1 MKMNPLGRTG
11 ILVPELCL
19 GTMTFG
25 TQTPEAESHE
35 QIDVS
40 LEAGLN
46 FIDTAEMYPVNPLSA
61 ETQGD
66 SERVLGTWFAK
77 SKRRGEVIL
86 ATKHSG
92 NGIKYVRD
100 GADITAKSIPE
111 AIEGSLKRL
120 QTDYID
126 LYQFHWPNRGSYM
139 FRKNWTFDPSKQD
152 RAKTL
157 DDMMGALSALQD
169 AVDAG
174 KIRAF
179 GLSNESAW
187 GTSEWLRLSEA
198 GHGPRVASIQNEY
211 SLLCRLYDT
220 DLAELSVNEDV
231 GLLAFSP
238 LATGLL
244 TGKYQQGAIPDGSR
258 RSISAELGGRVS
270 DRVFPAVDAYLEVA
284 RTHELDPVHMA
295 LAWCRTRPFMASA
308 IFGATRTA
316 QLKHILA
323 SVDVT
328 LSQEVLDALNAVH
341 HQHPMVY

>member
-11 ILVPELCL
+11 MTVSELCL

-25 TQTPEAESHE
+25 TQTPEAEAHA
-35 QIDVS
+35 QMDMAID
-40 LEAGLN
+40 AGIN
-46 FIDTAEMYPVNPLSA
+46 IFDTAEMYPVNPISA

-66 SERVLGTWFAK
+66 SERAVGTWLAARG
-77 SKRRGEVIL
+77 RRDDVLI

-92 NGIKYVRD
+92 NGWAHIRD
-100 GADITAKSIPE
+100 ATGISAASIPGC
-111 AIEGSLKRL
+111 IEGSLERL

-139 FRKNWTFDPSKQD
+139 FRKNWTYDPSGQD
-152 RAKTL
+152 RAETL
-157 DDMMGALSALQD
+157 AHMEETLEALQA

-187 GTSEWLRLSEA
+187 GTSEWLRLSEK

-211 SLLCRLYDT
+211 SLLCRMYDT

-231 GLLAFSP
+231 GLLSFSP

-244 TGKYQQGAIPDGSR
+244 TGKYQGGAVPEASR
-258 RSISAELGGRVS
+258 MSINGDLGGRKTE
-270 DRVFPAVDAYLEVA
+270 RAFAAVDAYLALAKRYDV
-284 RTHELDPVHMA
+284 DPTHMA

-308 IFGATRTA
+308 IFGATRLS
-316 QLKHILA
+316 QLEHALG

-328 LSQEVLDALNAVH
+328 LPDELLVEIDETH
-341 HQHPMVY
+341 RQHPMVY

>member
-11 ILVPELCL
+11 ITVPELCL

-25 TQTPEAESHE
+25 TQTPEAEAHK
-35 QIDVS
+35 QIDIA
-40 LEAGLN
+40 LAAGVN
-46 FIDTAEMYPVNPLSA
+46 FLDTAEMYPVNPVGP

-66 SERVLGTWFAK
+66 SERIIGTWLARNG
-77 SKRRGEVIL
+77 RRDDLTI

-92 NGIKYVRD
+92 NGWDHIRNKE
-100 GADITAKSIPE
+100 GMSAASIPG
-111 AIEGSLKRL
+111 AIDGSLKNL

-139 FRKNWTFDPSKQD
+139 FRQNWTFDPSTQN
-152 RAKTL
+152 RAETL
-157 DDMMGALSALQD
+157 DHMIECLEALQK

-187 GTSEWLRLSEA
+187 GTCEWLRLSEA
-198 GHGPRVASIQNEY
+198 GHGPRVASMQNEY

-220 DLAELSVNEDV
+220 DMAEVSVNEDV

-244 TGKYQQGAIPDGSR
+244 SGKYQGGAIPEGSR
-258 RSISAELGGRVS
+258 RTFVDNLGGRVTE
-270 DRVFPAVDAYLEVA
+270 RVFPAVDAYHALA
-284 RTHELDPVHMA
+284 RKFDLDPIHMA
-295 LAWCRTRPFMASA
+295 LAWCCTRPFMTSA
-308 IFGATRTA
+308 IFGATRTD
-316 QLKHILA
+316 QLEHALK
-323 SVDVT
+323 SVELT
-328 LSQEVLDALNAVH
+328 LSQEVLDAINETH
-341 HQHPMVY
+341 RQHPQVF

>member
-11 ILVPELCL
+11 IMVPELCL

-35 QIDVS
+35 QIDVA
-40 LEAGLN
+40 LDAGLN
-46 FIDTAEMYPVNPLSA
+46 FLDTAEMYPVNPLSA
-61 ETQGD
+61 GTQGD
-66 SERVLGTWFAK
+66 SERIVGTWIAK
-77 SKRRGEVIL
+77 SGRRNDITL

-92 NGIKYVRD
+92 NGVKYVRD

-111 AIEGSLKRL
+111 AIDGSLARL

-139 FRKNWTFDPSKQD
+139 FRQNWTFDPSKQD
-152 RAKTL
+152 RNKTL
-157 DDMMGALSALQD
+157 DQMQEALVALQT

-187 GTSEWLRLSEA
+187 GTAQWLRLSED

-244 TGKYQQGAIPDGSR
+244 TGKYQGGAIPDGSR
-258 RSISAELGGRVS
+258 RSFVDNLGGRIS
-270 DRVFPAVDAYLEVA
+270 DRVFPAVDAYLDIA
-284 RTHELDPVHMA
+284 RSHGLDPVHMA

-308 IFGATRTA
+308 IFGATRTD
-316 QLKHILA
+316 QLRHALK

-328 LSQEVLDALNAVH
+328 LSQEVLDALNTAH

>member
-157 DDMMGALSALQD
+157 DDMMGALGALQD

-174 KIRAF
+174 KICAF
-179 GLSNESAW
+179 GCAC
-187 GTSEWLRLSEA
+187 
-198 GHGPRVASIQNEY
+198 P
-211 SLLCRLYDT
+211 
-220 DLAELSVNEDV
+220 
-231 GLLAFSP
+231 
-238 LATGLL
+238 
-244 TGKYQQGAIPDGSR
+244 KQGM
-258 RSISAELGGRVS
+258 GRVWPLFKMS
-270 DRVFPAVDAYLEVA
+270 
-284 RTHELDPVHMA
+284 
-295 LAWCRTRPFMASA
+295 
-308 IFGATRTA
+308 
-316 QLKHILA
+316 
-323 SVDVT
+323 T
-328 LSQEVLDALNAVH
+328 LCCVGSTTQT
-341 HQHPMVY
+341 